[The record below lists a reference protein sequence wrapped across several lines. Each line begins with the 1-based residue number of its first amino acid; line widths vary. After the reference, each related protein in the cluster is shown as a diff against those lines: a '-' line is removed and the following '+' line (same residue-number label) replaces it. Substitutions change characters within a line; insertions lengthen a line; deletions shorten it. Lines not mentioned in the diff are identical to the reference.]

1 MSTYDNDEKLYWT
14 QVNDVR
20 KYITY
25 RKIGVNKLPDVILR
39 DFSSEHLD
47 GFFRFAVGAMSL
59 NLGDAANFN
68 EEKKMEKIKV
78 SFDRS
83 VFFFKIADALRKRAS
98 YTSCE
103 RDICLFYRVRGLLL
117 DFRNMAKRE
126 RELNSLR
133 LLVPGKFLKTL

>member
-1 MSTYDNDEKLYWT
+1 MTSTLSSQSQQLRIERAREKALRGIAVGINVLSTYDNTDQLYW
-14 QVNDVR
+14 QHINDVR

-68 EEKKMEKIKV
+68 EEKKMDKI
-78 SFDRS
+78 
-83 VFFFKIADALRKRAS
+83 
-98 YTSCE
+98 
-103 RDICLFYRVRGLLL
+103 
-117 DFRNMAKRE
+117 M
-126 RELNSLR
+126 
-133 LLVPGKFLKTL
+133 